1 VRACIGQGLDVHAQT
16 APLEA
21 ARAVQGVRAVF
32 GERYPDPVRVVS
44 IGAPVD
50 ALLAA
55 PGDAAWRMQS
65 TEFCGGTHVAN
76 TAELMDFVLASEGA
90 LAAGVRR
97 VFALTGA
104 AAKASRAAAQSL
116 VERCAQASR
125 LDAAALAAE
134 VNDIVKL
141 EGSLGLGATD
151 RAGLAPMIEALRERV
166 KESRKANEKVERE
179 QAVAQVRELIARH
192 PGGPMVARL
201 ESGDGQALLAA
212 LDCAKASLADCPV
225 MLLGVDHDAGKVA
238 IVAACPKA
246 WIDKGLKAG
255 EWVKVAAVAC
265 GGGGGGKPDVAQA
278 GGKDPSKI
286 DAALAAASAH
296 AAR

>member
-1 VRACIGQGLDVHAQT
+1 
-16 APLEA
+16 
-21 ARAVQGVRAVF
+21 
-32 GERYPDPVRVVS
+32 
-44 IGAPVD
+44 
-50 ALLAA
+50 
-55 PGDAAWRMQS
+55 
-65 TEFCGGTHVAN
+65 
-76 TAELMDFVLASEGA
+76 
-90 LAAGVRR
+90 
-97 VFALTGA
+97 
-104 AAKASRAAAQSL
+104 
-116 VERCAQASR
+116 
-125 LDAAALAAE
+125 
-134 VNDIVKL
+134 VKL

-151 RAGLAPMIEALRERV
+151 RAALAPMIEALRERV

-201 ESGDGQALLAA
+201 ASGDGQALLAA

-286 DAALAAASAH
+286 DAALVAASAH